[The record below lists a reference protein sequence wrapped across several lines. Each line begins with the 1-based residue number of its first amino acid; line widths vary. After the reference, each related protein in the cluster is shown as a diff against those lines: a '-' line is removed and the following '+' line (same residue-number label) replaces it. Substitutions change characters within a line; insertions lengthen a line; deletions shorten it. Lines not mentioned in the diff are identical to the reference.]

1 MALSPAL
8 RSARLLVALA
18 PAAPLLAACS
28 GSAAPAAAAPGS
40 AAVASA
46 GPTAPRPAADR
57 PNVVIL
63 FADDLGYG
71 DLSSFGAPTIRTPNL
86 DRMASEGIR
95 LTSFYAQPVCTPSR
109 AALLTGRYPIRSG
122 MERVLFPHDSI
133 GLPLSEVTMA
143 EALKARGYRTM
154 AIGKWHLGREP
165 RFLPTS
171 QGFDH
176 YYGIPYSNDMD
187 RDGSPPIPILR
198 DTTVVEQPA
207 AQATLT
213 KRYTEEALRFVRE
226 SRDGPFLLYLAYTFP
241 HLPIHTSPEFEGHS
255 RAGLFGDVVEEIDW
269 SAGEVLR
276 TLKELGLDRNTI
288 VIFTSD
294 NGPWSTYPR
303 EAFLQAYGTHP
314 WDTGSAGPL
323 RGSKAST
330 YEGGMREPA
339 IVRWPGTI
347 PPGRISAEPASTM
360 DLLPT
365 LVHLAGGDVPSDRP
379 IDGRDVFPLLSGR
392 MESLPESPLH
402 YFRGRVLEAVRVGRW
417 KLRLSRHMRPELRE
431 GHPLT
436 PELFDLDTDPGS
448 TTTSPPRTPRSSRG
462 CGRRMTG
469 FAKETGGT
477 LAE

>member
-1 MALSPAL
+1 
-8 RSARLLVALA
+8 
-18 PAAPLLAACS
+18 
-28 GSAAPAAAAPGS
+28 
-40 AAVASA
+40 
-46 GPTAPRPAADR
+46 
-57 PNVVIL
+57 VVIL

-71 DLSSFGAPTIRTPNL
+71 DLSSYGAPTIRTPNL

-122 MERVLFPHDSI
+122 MDRVLFPHDSI
-133 GLPLSEVTMA
+133 GLPLSEVTLA

-154 AIGKWHLGREP
+154 AIGKWHLGRP
-165 RFLPTS
+165 SRFLPTH

-187 RDGSPPIPILR
+187 RGDSPPVPILR

-207 AQATLT
+207 EQSTLT
-213 KRYTEEALRFVRE
+213 KRYTGEALRFIRE
-226 SRDGPFLLYLAYTFP
+226 SRDEPFLLYLAYTFP
-241 HLPIHTSPEFEGHS
+241 HLPLHTSKEFEGHS

-294 NGPWSTYPR
+294 NGPWSSYPR
-303 EAFLQAYGTHP
+303 EAFLKAYGTHP

-323 RGSKAST
+323 HGSKFST

-339 IVRWPGTI
+339 IVRWPGEI
-347 PPGRISAEPASTM
+347 PAGRISAEPASTM
-360 DLLPT
+360 DLYPT
-365 LVHLAGGDVPSDRP
+365 FIHLAGGEVPADRP
-379 IDGRDVFPLLSGR
+379 VDGRDVFALLSGKVD
-392 MESLPESPLH
+392 SLPESPLY
-402 YFRGRVLEAVRVGRW
+402 YFHGRVLEAVRLGRW
-417 KLRLSRHMRPELRE
+417 KLRLSRHLRPELRKE
-431 GHPLT
+431 DPLT
-436 PELFDLDTDPGS
+436 PELFDLDADPGEHYDVAAQHPE
-448 TTTSPPRTPRSSRG
+448 TVTRLRA
-462 CGRRMTG
+462 RMAG
-469 FAKETGGT
+469 FAKESGGT